1 MKRSQPS
8 KQESYREVESWSSL
22 NGVIIKHFVVV
33 RSFKCD
39 KDDGDSKDNDVLNC
53 HSKLFGMEVEFV
65 CNLMC

>member
-1 MKRSQPS
+1 M
-8 KQESYREVESWSSL
+8 ESWSSL

-53 HSKLFGMEVEFV
+53 LSKLFGMEVEFV